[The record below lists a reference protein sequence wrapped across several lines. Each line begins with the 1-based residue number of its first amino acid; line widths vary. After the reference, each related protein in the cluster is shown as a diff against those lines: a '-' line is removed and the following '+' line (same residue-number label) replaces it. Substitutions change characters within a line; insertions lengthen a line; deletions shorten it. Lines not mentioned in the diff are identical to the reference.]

1 MNAAARIRIK
11 TEDLLRAPEM
21 LSEAKTLCDRV
32 CLERDLV
39 VLEPKPD
46 HLVSLVVMLSNRSLS
61 YSLEFGAKDLVRPVQ
76 VVHEIQIQ

>member
-11 TEDLLRAPEM
+11 TEDLLRAPEI

-39 VLEPKPD
+39 LLEPKPD
-46 HLVSLVVMLSNRSLS
+46 HIISLVVMLSNRTIS
-61 YSLEFGAKDLVRPVQ
+61 YSLDFAAKDIVRPVQ
-76 VVHEIQIQ
+76 VVHEIQIR

>member
-32 CLERDLV
+32 CLDRDLV

-61 YSLEFGAKDLVRPVQ
+61 YALEFGAKELVRPVQ
-76 VVHEIQIQ
+76 VVH